1 MFNSFKIMCF
11 VLFPFLLFRVN
22 LLCGWLI
29 CILCGSQTFG
39 PRTLLLGCS
48 PEVIYS
54 AFLFAAI
61 KSTFLHVINFPVSLQ
76 LFGLFFFFNLTL

>member
-22 LLCGWLI
+22 L
-29 CILCGSQTFG
+29 LCGSQTFG

-61 KSTFLHVINFPVSLQ
+61 KSTLLHVINFPVSLQ
-76 LFGLFFFFNLTL
+76 LFGRFFF